1 MSFVAHGRFV
11 FVLFLFE
18 GRGEG
23 TRHRWIVLGGG
34 GGLGR
39 TDCLKR
45 QWEWEG
51 RRELEMG
58 KEVE

>member
-1 MSFVAHGRFV
+1 MNFVAHGRFV

-34 GGLGR
+34 LGR